1 MRNKAG
7 CGELAGLWVYVFF
20 LAMLCLP
27 VWCLVSTLKAAPT
40 PEHRA
45 VVEAQEPNP
54 VADWTVTVLAF
65 GGCAVVLVVALA
77 KNGQTVEL
85 PGGGYKG
92 PEVVRPMDGT
102 VEPWAANMPMGETIQ
117 RMGTKRP
124 AYRLDLFST
133 SPEQDAIDRAT
144 SITEMSVHLRSGK

>member
-1 MRNKAG
+1 LRNKAG
-7 CGELAGLWVYVFF
+7 CGELTGLWVYVFF

-92 PEVVRPMDGT
+92 PEVVRPCAPGPLTPEAQNHWISDYPLHEAGRNK
-102 VEPWAANMPMGETIQ
+102 PWGRPGWKE
-117 RMGTKRP
+117 KR
-124 AYRLDLFST
+124 
-133 SPEQDAIDRAT
+133 
-144 SITEMSVHLRSGK
+144 